1 MYLHV
6 IVYIFTGHY
15 NEKDISYW
23 NNANNN
29 NFAYM
34 CFIYVSYIAWLSQ
47 EIILVHN
54 CNKIFIALH
63 VLSELLVREK
73 NVPVLLIFGKSL
85 R

>member
-1 MYLHV
+1 MKKISVIGIMLITITLH
-6 IVYIFTGHY
+6 T
-15 NEKDISYW
+15 
-23 NNANNN
+23 
-29 NFAYM
+29 